1 MDIKTLERLQKLNQ
15 LKLTEEETAT
25 LMDFFAQ
32 AEKVRQ
38 IGLDLPIVS
47 DLAHQ
52 LNKCGFNL
60 DVDVFDVEK
69 LGDEI
74 CQSLSKI

>member
-1 MDIKTLERLQKLNQ
+1 MKTDRRSFLKSAGLLTAAAAVLNP
-15 LKLTEEETAT
+15 AT
-25 LMDFFAQ
+25 LFAQ

-52 LNKCGFNL
+52 LNQNGFNL